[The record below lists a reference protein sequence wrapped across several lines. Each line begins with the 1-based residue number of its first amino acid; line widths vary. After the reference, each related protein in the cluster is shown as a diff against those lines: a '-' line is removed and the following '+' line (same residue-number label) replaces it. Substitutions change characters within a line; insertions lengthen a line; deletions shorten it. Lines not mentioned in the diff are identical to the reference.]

1 MSMLI
6 FQNLYSTLHFSP
18 GTEITICYF
27 GDEGELK
34 RGLPMKRFK
43 ERDTRQNLLSS
54 NFFFKCICELCQ
66 EEARISNDDKT
77 YEKFENLLKKAKNFE
92 EKIKQQ
98 KLPTNKKLTAWNFR
112 NDQTK
117 YYAEFYQKSIEYHKS
132 EISCYKEMYEL
143 AQISKEPS
151 RFMPSYYTIII
162 KVIGAGFSSALKGYS
177 MAIDPRKRALRSSS
191 WIDPNDTNN
200 MRFFKVAC
208 QKFSKIGSEISEDM
222 CGSNSVLTKKWKER
236 NDLER
241 WMEQDESLWYKF
253 Y

>member
-54 NFFFKCICELCQ
+54 NFSFKCICELCQ

-77 YEKFENLLKKAKNFE
+77 YEKFENLLEKAKNFE

-98 KLPTNKKLTAWNFR
+98 KLPSISILLHKKLTGLNGH
-112 NDQTK
+112 TK
-117 YYAEFYQKSIEYHKS
+117 YYVEFYQKSIEYHKS

-177 MAIDPRKRALRSSS
+177 MAIDP
-191 WIDPNDTNN
+191 NDTNN
-200 MRFFKVAC
+200 MRFFKAAC

-236 NDLER
+236 NDLGR
-241 WMEQDESLWYKF
+241 WMEHDESLWYKF

>member
-1 MSMLI
+1 
-6 FQNLYSTLHFSP
+6 
-18 GTEITICYF
+18 
-27 GDEGELK
+27 
-34 RGLPMKRFK
+34 MKRFK

-77 YEKFENLLKKAKNFE
+77 YEKFENLLEKAKNFE

-98 KLPTNKKLTAWNFR
+98 KLPSPSILLHKKLHYC
-112 NDQTK
+112 K
-117 YYAEFYQKSIEYHKS
+117 YAEFYQKSIEYHKS

-191 WIDPNDTNN
+191 W
-200 MRFFKVAC
+200 R
-208 QKFSKIGSEISEDM
+208 
-222 CGSNSVLTKKWKER
+222 
-236 NDLER
+236 
-241 WMEQDESLWYKF
+241 
-253 Y
+253 

>member
-1 MSMLI
+1 M
-6 FQNLYSTLHFSP
+6 HFSP

-27 GDEGELK
+27 GDEGESK

-77 YEKFENLLKKAKNFE
+77 YEKFENLHEKAKNFE

-98 KLPTNKKLTAWNFR
+98 KLPSISILLHKPLTAWNGR
-112 NDQTK
+112 SK

-177 MAIDPRKRALRSSS
+177 MANLA
-191 WIDPNDTNN
+191 NDTNN
-200 MRFFKVAC
+200 MRFFKAAC
-208 QKFSKIGSEISEDM
+208 QKFSKIGSEMSEDM
-222 CGSNSVLTKKWKER
+222 CGCNSVLTKKWKER